1 MVIDPWGAIIAQCPD
16 RPGLALATI
25 DHEYQKQ
32 VRASVPS
39 LLHRRL
45 R

>member
-1 MVIDPWGAIIAQCPD
+1 MVVDPWGAIVAQCPD
-16 RPGLALATI
+16 RPGFALATL
-25 DHEYQKQ
+25 DHEYQRQ

-39 LLHRRL
+39 LQHRRL